1 MLEEPSPIGAIV
13 SELTESV
20 RSVFGLAG
28 AAVLLP
34 TDGELT
40 VTAAAAPVQG
50 LERAQQRSQR
60 GPACEAQRRGAVVA
74 VADLAQARG
83 GGPNSSPPR
92 SGRGS
97 PPPRRCRCGG
107 TGRRWDVWICM
118 RSPHARG
125 APAI

>member
-20 RSVFGLAG
+20 RSVFGLAA

-83 GGPNSSPPR
+83 RWPEFVAAAQRKGIAT
-92 SGRGS
+92 
-97 PPPRRCRCGG
+97 RRCRCGG